1 MTSSGN
7 GDIDAATLLRSKEAL
22 QAFLE
27 GAGAP
32 ELPQVRDLL
41 GRNPELDPEL
51 LNWLGA
57 VATPEAAEATQ
68 AYIAA
73 GTSGRR
79 QVKAAKRAL
88 HRMRSKG
95 VNVHDAA
102 PAEAGQ
108 GGGFSMN
115 IEAMTLD
122 DPRAYVTSIDGSGS
136 RLVWIVWR
144 SPSGGSRVLQAVLD
158 DTIGIREAEVAA
170 VRRSGFREYIEQM
183 QSNPAVLLD
192 QVEMPRVLE
201 LLAAAA
207 RLNREV
213 GAEIPEAYEDWLQ
226 LLGDGAGAASGSE
239 ADTTRR
245 PRIYNAL
252 DADQVRSETGL
263 IDEAMKLLREPHFQ
277 SWAMEGEAIDAAAEA
292 VLQAETSTLLVSDE
306 QRRERVQDA
315 IKDAVQVSFD
325 DATRQRYRARLE
337 AMADV
342 LWSRGDEKA
351 ARQAL
356 AAAIGLTEV
365 GDLFH
370 GHAMARALVH
380 RGVWLAY
387 QDRRRDE
394 TSAEQASNLIR
405 P

>member
-1 MTSSGN
+1 MTSTGN
-7 GDIDAATLLRSKEAL
+7 GDADAVTLLRSKEAL

-27 GAGAP
+27 GAGVP
-32 ELPQVRDLL
+32 ELPQVCDLL
-41 GRNPELDPEL
+41 GRDPELDPVL
-51 LNWLGA
+51 LDWLGT
-57 VATPEAAEATQ
+57 VATPEAAKATQ
-68 AYIAA
+68 AYIVAA
-73 GTSGRR
+73 SNRR

-88 HRMRSKG
+88 HRMRSQG
-95 VNVHDAA
+95 VSVDDAT
-102 PAEAGQ
+102 PGKAGQ

-122 DPRAYVTSIDGSGS
+122 DPRAYVTSIDGSGA

-158 DTIGIREAEVAA
+158 DTTGIREAEVAA
-170 VRRSGFREYIEQM
+170 VTRSGFREYIEQM
-183 QSNPAVLLD
+183 QSNPTVLLD
-192 QVEMPRVLE
+192 QVEVPRVLE
-201 LLAAAA
+201 LLGAAA
-207 RLNREV
+207 RLNHEV

-226 LLGDGAGAASGSE
+226 LLGDGAGAARGSE
-239 ADTTRR
+239 AGTTRA
-245 PRIYNAL
+245 RIYNAL
-252 DADQVRSETGL
+252 DADQLRSETGL

-277 SWAMEGEAIDAAAEA
+277 SWAMAGQAIDEAAEA

-315 IKDAVQVSFD
+315 IKDAVHVSFD
-325 DATRQRYRARLE
+325 DVTRQRYRERLE
-337 AMADV
+337 TMADV
-342 LWSRGDEKA
+342 LWSRGDEEA

-365 GDLFH
+365 NDLFH

-387 QDRRRDE
+387 QDRRRE
-394 TSAEQASNLIR
+394 QTSAEQASNLIR